1 MNDLIKTKKK
11 INNNKPKNNNNKG
24 DFQTKTENSSF
35 DKISGFNFFLD
46 KHNSISNK
54 NEDIISFLY
63 NNDNMI
69 KFSNIL
75 INNNINKYSL
85 NTNKKLDL
93 NLEKENINKK
103 KETEVNNATENSN
116 MTSELFNNSLNL
128 ENEYKGKDLS
138 LQAQPK
144 FKSSFLNNTSS
155 QKSLIE
161 EKFVI
166 DKSFFNDNNNLKL
179 KKKSLMQNYSQLFFK
194 DTKPT
199 KEIEKESEFEKKYK
213 ILLNKKIFVKKKKKA
228 KDRSFKEF
236 MKDEQYDEKL
246 EEKKIGENKDKKVK
260 IIENKIEEKKIGEN
274 NIEKEKNISE
284 IKKDKKEEKEKIREK
299 KFDSKFNDFK
309 KYIQKL
315 KNMTKDE
322 FVDDTLKFIKY

>member
-1 MNDLIKTKKK
+1 MNA
-11 INNNKPKNNNNKG
+11 
-24 DFQTKTENSSF
+24 
-35 DKISGFNFFLD
+35 
-46 KHNSISNK
+46 
-54 NEDIISFLY
+54 
-63 NNDNMI
+63 
-69 KFSNIL
+69 
-75 INNNINKYSL
+75 
-85 NTNKKLDL
+85 NKKLDL

-103 KETEVNNATENSN
+103 KETEANNAIENSN

-128 ENEYKGKDLS
+128 ENEYKEKDLS

-236 MKDEQYDEKL
+236 MKEEQYDEKL

-260 IIENKIEEKKIGEN
+260 IIDNKIEEKKMGEN
-274 NIEKEKNISE
+274 NNEKEKNISE

-299 KFDSKFNDFK
+299 KFDSKFNNFK